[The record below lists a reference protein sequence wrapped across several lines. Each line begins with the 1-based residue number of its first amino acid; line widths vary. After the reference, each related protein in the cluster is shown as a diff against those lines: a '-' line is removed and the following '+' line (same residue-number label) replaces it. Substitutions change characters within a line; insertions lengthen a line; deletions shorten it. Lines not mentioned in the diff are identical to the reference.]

1 MIDFIHIVKETLY
14 EMETPLSNVDILLE
28 AATRPENVSLH
39 HYKPRSSEVQSIL
52 KSVYPDM
59 TIPSD
64 GNIDTY
70 LQSMFQTGSR
80 GGINPKNLPGVQDW
94 FPLFDLL
101 CVLDT
106 KVANLTSDS
115 DREIESKTDEDF
127 NKWEANVKGA
137 TSSIPIEYRP
147 ISTQAKILQNKIL
160 QGASLGETRIEQM
173 SNKDISFHAGVE
185 YLLETLTDMESP
197 VLAGDSRIFPKKI
210 ADFFD
215 DSGKQ
220 IVHKILHNINGIISG
235 SFAIDKKIDE
245 IFGHSTSTRLTNIS
259 LSFYKLF
266 TRELNMAVNIFLSP
280 VSKTN
285 VITLTTGTTATYY
298 DACISVKDQLIA
310 DIVKDPN
317 LYDMFIGD
325 SDAKT
330 VCDYETFLDLYFRK
344 YGHDVKTYYISPVPA
359 LSSDIK
365 FKIDPKDPL
374 KLTYDYSIKNLI
386 VASKSDYTEAANV
399 YNLLTDLGNHIKT
412 KSPKDILGGA
422 AQIAGGLSF
431 GVKNMGE

>member
-1 MIDFIHIVKETLY
+1 
-14 EMETPLSNVDILLE
+14 METPVSNVNILLE
-28 AATRPENVSLH
+28 ATTRPEKVSKF
-39 HYKPRSSEVQSIL
+39 HYKPRSSKVQSVL
-52 KSVYPDM
+52 KSGYPDI

-64 GNIDTY
+64 ANIDTY

-101 CVLDT
+101 SVLDT
-106 KVANLTSDS
+106 KVASLSSAAEQDIQAN
-115 DREIESKTDEDF
+115 TDEDF

-147 ISTQAKILQNKIL
+147 ISTQARILQNKIL
-160 QGASLGETRIEQM
+160 QGASLGETRLEQM
-173 SNKDISFHAGVE
+173 PNKDISFHAAVE
-185 YLLETLTDMESP
+185 FLLETLTDMESP

-215 DSGKQ
+215 NSGKE
-220 IVHKILHNINGIISG
+220 IVHKILHDVNGIISG

-245 IFGHSTSTRLTNIS
+245 IFGYSASTRLTNIS
-259 LSFYKLF
+259 LAFYKLF
-266 TRELNMAVNIFLSP
+266 TRELNTAVNIFLTP

-285 VITLTTGTTATYY
+285 VITLTTGTTAVAY
-298 DACISVKDQLIA
+298 DECVSIKDKLLA

-325 SDAKT
+325 SDTKT
-330 VCDYETFLDLYFRK
+330 TCDYEPFLDLYFRK
-344 YGHDVKTYYISPVPA
+344 YGHDVKTYYITPVPA
-359 LSSDIK
+359 LSGDFK
-365 FKIDPKDPL
+365 FKIDLKDPL
-374 KLTYDYSIKNLI
+374 NLNYDYSIKNLI
-386 VASKSDYTEAANV
+386 AAAKSDYTEATNV

-422 AQIAGGLSF
+422 NQIAQGLSF